1 MKKIRY
7 RSCLPDYR
15 NGGLEDI
22 SRDQR
27 VRPERDQRHS
37 TVFSIAFLLS
47 CSILKLR
54 PLFLILNIKL
64 FFPSDET
71 NVLLFFPVLTC

>member
-1 MKKIRY
+1 MKKKSDIGHVCQKWRSGRY
-7 RSCLPDYR
+7 IKRPDS
-15 NGGLEDI
+15 E
-22 SRDQR
+22 
-27 VRPERDQRHS
+27 VHS

-54 PLFLILNIKL
+54 PIFLILNIKL